1 MVYKRRSRTKFAKV
15 HPGGRA
21 GKLKN
26 ELPSR
31 AATILAK
38 GYKQLETRPTLL
50 TLPLSA

>member
-1 MVYKRRSRTKFAKV
+1 MSRL

-21 GKLKN
+21 GKLKD
-26 ELPSR
+26 ELALR

-38 GYKQLETRPTLL
+38 GHKQLETRLTLL